1 MWINVMNAFKLKNN
15 NTRTTS
21 IDMVV
26 ASLLTLHI
34 FAKTKLPI
42 NLLFL
47 LTAMNIYVPAWVLHN
62 ANFLIIL
69 RTVGKKIK

>member
-1 MWINVMNAFKLKNN
+1 
-15 NTRTTS
+15 
-21 IDMVV
+21 MVV